1 MASESLASLACHCSS
16 HACPAVGI
24 SFHLGLQIGIYL
36 YQRHFRLEMPVSNF
50 FTKISNWVSRKTGQ
64 PMAFILACIIIL
76 VWIITGPLFHFSDT
90 WQLVINTATT
100 IVTFLMVFLIQ
111 STQNR
116 DTTALQ
122 LKLDELIY
130 VTKRAHNAML
140 DIEELSDDE
149 LDLIRKN
156 YKTIAS
162 HARKKVKIE
171 KLYSQRAK
179 RAIGKNLLG
188 KIK

>member
-1 MASESLASLACHCSS
+1 
-16 HACPAVGI
+16 
-24 SFHLGLQIGIYL
+24 
-36 YQRHFRLEMPVSNF
+36 MPWPNF
-50 FTKISNWVSRKTGQ
+50 FTRISNWVSRKTGH
-64 PMAFILACIIIL
+64 PLAFILACAVIL
-76 VWIITGPLFHFSDT
+76 AWIITGPIFHFSDT

-130 VTKRAHNAML
+130 VTKRAHNALL
-140 DIEELSDDE
+140 DIEELSDNE

-156 YKTIAS
+156 YKTIAT
-162 HARKKVKIE
+162 HARNKVKIE
-171 KLYSQRAK
+171 RLYSQRAK
-179 RAIGKNLLG
+179 AIDKNLLK